1 MEDSPRREPW
11 EPHAENAKPRTGR
24 KPIVFRRPVARF
36 VFLSN
41 PRLAPWA
48 ALCRN
53 SVAEMPFKFDTH
65 PVSTLDRPR
74 EIVTLG
80 APRPP
85 NLRGK
90 QFLTSL
96 VLKML
101 LFNQRTRSL

>member
-24 KPIVFRRPVARF
+24 KPIVFRH
-36 VFLSN
+36 
-41 PRLAPWA
+41 
-48 ALCRN
+48 
-53 SVAEMPFKFDTH
+53 SVAEMPFKFDTR

-74 EIVTLG
+74 EIVTFG
-80 APRPP
+80 APRTT

-101 LFNQRTRSL
+101 LFSQRTRRL